1 MNMYSNYPYL
11 YSLQSG
17 IAGEDIWENS
27 SLAESVAS
35 DAGGVV
41 ARCWVEVWGPL
52 KTACSIGQRWVC
64 LMDLDVQEPWNPW
77 NRGDGEDETF
87 MMLIES
93 L

>member
-1 MNMYSNYPYL
+1 MFSNYPYL
-11 YSLQSG
+11 YSLESG
-17 IAGEDIWENS
+17 IPGVDIWGNS

-35 DAGGVV
+35 DASDAGVLGG
-41 ARCWVEVWGPL
+41 WVEVWGPL
-52 KTACSIGQRWVC
+52 KTACSIGHTWVC

-77 NRGDGEDETF
+77 NGDGEDEDF